1 MEKNGQIHVSIE
13 FRDLKMLDLNNH
25 IQLSI
30 IKIIVDATIRHDT
43 ISFMD
48 IILVITKIQM
58 ASKNEEII
66 TFQTSKELYSYKALP
81 FNLKNTS
88 VTL

>member
-13 FRDLKMLDLNNH
+13 FKDLKMFVLDNH

-30 IKIIVDATIRHDT
+30 IKIMVDATIRHEA

-48 IILVITKIQM
+48 IILVMTK
-58 ASKNEEII
+58 SKW
-66 TFQTSKELYSYKALP
+66 LP
-81 FNLKNTS
+81 RTR
-88 VTL
+88 

>member
-30 IKIIVDATIRHDT
+30 IKIIIDATIRHDT

-48 IILVITKIQM
+48 IILVITK
-58 ASKNEEII
+58 SKW
-66 TFQTSKELYSYKALP
+66 LP
-81 FNLKNTS
+81 RTRR
-88 VTL
+88 

>member
-13 FRDLKMLDLNNH
+13 FRDLKTFVLDNH

-30 IKIIVDATIRHDT
+30 IKIMVDATIRHET

-48 IILVITKIQM
+48 IILVMTK
-58 ASKNEEII
+58 SKW
-66 TFQTSKELYSYKALP
+66 LP
-81 FNLKNTS
+81 RTR
-88 VTL
+88 